1 MILNGTYVPEKK
13 FIFRVQIF
21 PMIQL
26 AIVDD
31 NESIRESL
39 KQVFELFDEID
50 VVWTAT
56 DGEEAVNI
64 VEEGHAVD
72 AILMD
77 IEMRKMDGIAAT
89 DLIKSFSPKIKIIM
103 LTIFEDDKNLVGAL
117 RAGADGYLLKGEKPL
132 KMVSLLKDALE
143 DRFPLSPEM
152 AKKAMQIF
160 IDHENAQKTDLGQ
173 YGLTKREKEVLDLL
187 VSGKT
192 YKQIA
197 DEMIV
202 SPFTVRSHMENLY
215 RKLDVHNKAEAVA
228 LAMRNGWF

>member
-1 MILNGTYVPEKK
+1 LYQKRKAIFVLEDVDMIK
-13 FIFRVQIF
+13 
-21 PMIQL
+21 L

-31 NESIRESL
+31 NESIRDSL
-39 KQVFELFDEID
+39 KQVFQLFDEIE

-56 DGEEAVNI
+56 DGEEAVHI
-64 VEEGHAVD
+64 IEDDHPADV
-72 AILMD
+72 ILMD
-77 IEMRKMDGIAAT
+77 IEMRKMDGITAT
-89 DLIKSFSPKIKIIM
+89 DRIKTFNPAIKIVM
-103 LTIFEDDKNLVGAL
+103 LTIFEDESNLVNAL

-132 KMVSLLKDALE
+132 KMIGLIKDAME

-160 IDHENAQKTDLGQ
+160 RDHENAQKTDLGQ
-173 YGLTKREKEVLDLL
+173 YGLTKREKEVLDFL

-202 SPFTVRSHMENLY
+202 SPFTIRSHMENLY

-228 LAMRNGWF
+228 LAMRNGWS

>member
-1 MILNGTYVPEKK
+1 
-13 FIFRVQIF
+13 
-21 PMIQL
+21 MIQL

-31 NESIRESL
+31 NESIRDSL
-39 KQVFELFDEID
+39 KQVFELFDDME
-50 VVWTAT
+50 VAWTAS

-64 VEEGHAVD
+64 IEDEHPADV
-72 AILMD
+72 ILMD
-77 IEMRKMDGIAAT
+77 IEMRKMDGITAT
-89 DLIKSFSPKIKIIM
+89 DRIKSFNPSIKVIM
-103 LTIFEDDKNLVGAL
+103 LTVFEDESNLVNAL

-132 KMVSLLKDALE
+132 KMIGLIKDALE

-152 AKKAMQIF
+152 AKKAMQLF
-160 IDHENAQKTDLGQ
+160 RDHENAEKTDLGK
-173 YGLTKREKEVLDLL
+173 YGLTKREKEVLNFL

-197 DEMIV
+197 DELIV
-202 SPFTVRSHMENLY
+202 SPFTIRSHMENLY

>member
-1 MILNGTYVPEKK
+1 
-13 FIFRVQIF
+13 
-21 PMIQL
+21 MIQL

-31 NESIRESL
+31 NESIRKSL

-64 VEEGHAVD
+64 VEDGHAAD

-77 IEMRKMDGIAAT
+77 IEMREMDGITAT
-89 DLIKSFSPKIKIIM
+89 DRIKSYNPAVKIIM
-103 LTIFEDDKNLVGAL
+103 LTIFEDETSLVKAL

-132 KMVSLLKDALE
+132 KMVSLIKDALE
-143 DRFPLSPEM
+143 NRFPLSPEV
-152 AKKAMQIF
+152 AEKAMQIF
-160 IDHENAQKTDLGQ
+160 RREPNNPKVNIDEFH
-173 YGLTKREKEVLDLL
+173 LTKREKEVLNFL

-202 SPFTVRSHMENLY
+202 SPFTIRSHMENLY
-215 RKLDVHNKAEAVA
+215 RKLDVHNKAEAVTMA
-228 LAMRNGWF
+228 TRNGWF